1 MQVKWL
7 RTAAQNLDDE
17 TDYLVKDNP
26 KVAKAFFSHIIKNVN
41 QLKIFPDLGRPGR
54 VSGTRELVILNYPYI
69 IPYRIKGDT
78 VEVLRVFHTSR
89 MWPKLL

>member
-17 TDYLVKDNP
+17 TDYLAKDNP

-41 QLKIFPDLGRPGR
+41 QLKIFPDPGR

>member
-17 TDYLVKDNP
+17 TNYLAKENP
-26 KVAKAFFSHIIKNVN
+26 KIAKAFFSYVVKSVN
-41 QLKIFPDLGRPGR
+41 QLAKFPELGRPGR
-54 VSGTRELVILNYPYI
+54 VSGTRELVIQRYPYI
-69 IPYRIKGDT
+69 VPYRIKDKS

-89 MWPKLL
+89 VWPKLL